1 MTGGARH
8 AFGVGVSILSLG
20 FWREKT
26 PSGTRLASG
35 TKIPRQ
41 CSAIFAHKI
50 SCLNEQNTPTPTHTH
65 IYIYLY
71 LYIHVYK
78 SYLHTWINICV
89 CIYIC
94 IYAYITHI
102 CQTHTHTHVCIYII
116 SHTYTQYFNSDQTFD
131 LLPIASVVARD
142 HQSVLRRLY
151 PTRAQTWCFCSV
163 PVKSSG
169 WSSCSPWKL
178 PNNWGK
184 FPFPV

>member
-35 TKIPRQ
+35 TKIPTQ

-50 SCLNEQNTPTPTHTH
+50 SCLNEQNKPTPTHTH
-65 IYIYLY
+65 IY

-89 CIYIC
+89 CIYTC
-94 IYAYITHI
+94 IYTYITHI
-102 CQTHTHTHVCIYII
+102 CQTHTHMYVYILYHIPIHNISILIKHLIFFPLRVLWLEITNPYCGGCIR
-116 SHTYTQYFNSDQTFD
+116 
-131 LLPIASVVARD
+131 P
-142 HQSVLRRLY
+142 
-151 PTRAQTWCFCSV
+151 V
-163 PVKSSG
+163 PKDGV
-169 WSSCSPWKL
+169 
-178 PNNWGK
+178 
-184 FPFPV
+184 FAVYV